1 MGLGSGK
8 TFLTYKGGRWLWISL
23 LCSVGFAIPYLNDQS
38 RGMAYGGSTIGLLYG
53 VIGTL
58 IIAVLMYLGIR
69 KRSYASGVGTLRG
82 WVSAH
87 VYLGL
92 MTLVIIPMH
101 AGFRFGLDVHT
112 LAFVLLAVVVLSG
125 VLGVVLYQILPVRLT
140 KYETGL
146 QADKI
151 DSEIHR
157 LISDMRAIV
166 KDKSDA
172 LVKLY
177 QDEIDSVR
185 KVKSKGWALLFSR
198 VGDDQ
203 LAVRTASLSSLA
215 SSIPDADQPAFQ
227 MFSQLLLKKT
237 QLEVDLMHQ
246 MRLRNALQAWLY
258 VHVPVSVAMLVA
270 VGIHI
275 FVVFWY

>member
-1 MGLGSGK
+1 
-8 TFLTYKGGRWLWISL
+8 
-23 LCSVGFAIPYLNDQS
+23 
-38 RGMAYGGSTIGLLYG
+38 
-53 VIGTL
+53 
-58 IIAVLMYLGIR
+58 
-69 KRSYASGVGTLRG
+69 
-82 WVSAH
+82 
-87 VYLGL
+87 
-92 MTLVIIPMH
+92 
-101 AGFRFGLDVHT
+101 
-112 LAFVLLAVVVLSG
+112 
-125 VLGVVLYQILPVRLT
+125 LGVVLYQILPVRLT

>member
-1 MGLGSGK
+1 
-8 TFLTYKGGRWLWISL
+8 
-23 LCSVGFAIPYLNDQS
+23 
-38 RGMAYGGSTIGLLYG
+38 
-53 VIGTL
+53 
-58 IIAVLMYLGIR
+58 
-69 KRSYASGVGTLRG
+69 
-82 WVSAH
+82 
-87 VYLGL
+87 
-92 MTLVIIPMH
+92 MH